1 MIKDEKRDFDSEA
14 TSWDKEPGRVKLA
27 TDITGAIRND
37 VALTSDLDALDFGC
51 GTGLVALQ
59 LQPFIHSITGVDGSQ
74 VMIDILKQKIEKKNL
89 TNVKTRFFDM
99 EKGDV
104 LEGRYHLI
112 VSSMTF
118 HHIKEI
124 KALLDQFYHVAL
136 PSGYLCIADLDPEEG
151 LFHSDNSG
159 VIHFGFDRDRLC
171 RLLIEA
177 GFENVRH
184 RTATTVMKPIHD
196 GKMVEFTVFLMTGR
210 KGT

>member
-14 TSWDKEPGRVKLA
+14 ATWDIEPGRVKLA
-27 TDITGAIRND
+27 TDITGAIRKD
-37 VALTSDLDALDFGC
+37 VALTSAMDALDFGC
-51 GTGLVALQ
+51 GTGLVTLQ
-59 LQPFIHSITGVDGSQ
+59 LQPFVHSITGVDSSQ
-74 VMIDILKQKIEKKNL
+74 GMIDILKQKIEKKNL
-89 TNVKTRFFDM
+89 TNVKTQFFDM

-136 PSGYLCIADLDPEEG
+136 PSGYLCIADLDPEAG
-151 LFHSDNSG
+151 LFHSDNRGIS
-159 VIHFGFDRDRLC
+159 HFGFDRDRMRQLF
-171 RLLIEA
+171 IEA
-177 GFENVRH
+177 GFDNVRH
-184 RTATTVMKPIHD
+184 RTAATVMKPIHD

-210 KGT
+210 KGA

>member
-14 TSWDKEPGRVKLA
+14 ATWDKEPGRVKLA
-27 TDITGAIRND
+27 TDITGAIRKD
-37 VALTSDLDALDFGC
+37 IALTSDMDALDFGC
-51 GTGLVALQ
+51 GTGLVTLQ
-59 LQPFIHSITGVDGSQ
+59 LQPSVHSITGVDASQ
-74 VMIDILKQKIEKKNL
+74 GMIDILKQKIEKKNL
-89 TNVKTRFFDM
+89 TNVKTQFFDM

-136 PSGYLCIADLDPEEG
+136 SSGYLCIADLDPEAG
-151 LFHSDNSG
+151 LFHSDNRG
-159 VIHFGFDRDRLC
+159 IIHFGFDRDRMRQLF
-171 RLLIEA
+171 IEA
-177 GFENVRH
+177 GFDNVRH
-184 RTATTVMKPIHD
+184 RTAATVMKPIHD

-210 KGT
+210 KGA

>member
-14 TSWDKEPGRVKLA
+14 ASWDKEPGRIKLA
-27 TDITGAIRND
+27 TEITGAIRED
-37 VALTSDLDALDFGC
+37 VALTSDMDALDFGC
-51 GTGLVALQ
+51 GTGLVTLQ
-59 LQPFIHSITGVDGSQ
+59 LQPFIHSITGVDGSRG
-74 VMIDILKQKIEKKNL
+74 MIDILEQKIAKKNL
-89 TNVKTRFFDM
+89 TNAKTRFFDM

-136 PSGYLCIADLDPEEG
+136 PSGYLCIADLDSEEG
-151 LFHSDNSG
+151 LFHSDNRG
-159 VIHFGFDRDRLC
+159 VIHFGFDRDRMRQLF
-171 RLLIEA
+171 IEA
-177 GFENVRH
+177 GFDNVRH
-184 RTATTVMKPIHD
+184 RTAATVMKPTHD

-210 KGT
+210 KGA